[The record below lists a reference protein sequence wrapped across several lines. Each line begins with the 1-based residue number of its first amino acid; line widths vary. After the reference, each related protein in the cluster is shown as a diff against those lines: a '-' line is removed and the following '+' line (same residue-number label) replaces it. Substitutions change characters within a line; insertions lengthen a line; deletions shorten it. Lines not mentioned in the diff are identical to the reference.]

1 MALLL
6 SRVMAS
12 MVKTD
17 TGTVVREVSCESQHR
32 TPPKYHTLGN
42 TFCQKSTALMWQR
55 LKLEN

>member
-6 SRVMAS
+6 SSVMAS

-17 TGTVVREVSCESQHR
+17 TGTVVREVSWLSQQR

-42 TFCQKSTALMWQR
+42 RGKGGTIV
-55 LKLEN
+55 